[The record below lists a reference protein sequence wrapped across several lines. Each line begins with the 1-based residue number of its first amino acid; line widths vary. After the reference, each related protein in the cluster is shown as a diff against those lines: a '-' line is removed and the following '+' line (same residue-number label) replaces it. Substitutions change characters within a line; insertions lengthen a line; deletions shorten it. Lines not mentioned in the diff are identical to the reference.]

1 MVSPDLPTA
10 ASPRL
15 SLQRGDQIYVPLQA
29 ELPVMPGSRATR
41 QNMWMCLIMGYAP
54 QMEVSI
60 NMGTPKWMVHNGKSD
75 EKDDL
80 GVPSFQDAPIL
91 MKMIITQWI

>member
-41 QNMWMCLIMGYAP
+41 QNVDVSDNGVCSPNGGFHKYGY
-54 QMEVSI
+54 
-60 NMGTPKWMVHNGKSD
+60 PKMDGS
-75 EKDDL
+75 
-80 GVPSFQDAPIL
+80 
-91 MKMIITQWI
+91 